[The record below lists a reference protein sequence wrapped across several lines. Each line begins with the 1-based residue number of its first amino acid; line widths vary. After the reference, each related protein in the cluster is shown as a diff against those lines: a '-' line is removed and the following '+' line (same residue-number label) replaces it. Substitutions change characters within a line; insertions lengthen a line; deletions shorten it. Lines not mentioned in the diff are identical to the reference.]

1 MVGAHRRTFS
11 EENCSFIGKMV
22 FSFALLDPLLGPF
35 SKENGHTMRFW
46 KENAHFIGKIGLL
59 FCTVSKRAVFFVLTT
74 AFPYFSALTRQYLYL
89 HHRAL
94 GRGVYQVPGWDGE
107 APYVASY
114 DSRRTTIP

>member
-46 KENAHFIGKIGLL
+46 KENAHFIGKLVCSFAL
-59 FCTVSKRAVFFVLTT
+59 SPNAQFFLC
-74 AFPYFSALTRQYLYL
+74 
-89 HHRAL
+89 
-94 GRGVYQVPGWDGE
+94 
-107 APYVASY
+107 
-114 DSRRTTIP
+114 